1 MKRPPKA
8 NDLHSNKNKKS
19 VQPFLLWKI
28 SRANR
33 NSMIKRTLEDIA
45 LVMLCS
51 FILFILTLPP
61 LKHLEW
67 RQWIAAIILM
77 YKYCA
82 CLELQK
88 KGCSA
93 TAASANALTDF
104 DRAFIHSITWKA
116 TCFTWMRRFYPF
128 VLQQSWCSTQLLFLF
143 CKEHNIARAVV
154 NPSADG

>member
-88 KGCSA
+88 R
-93 TAASANALTDF
+93 AAQPQLPQQTLLQILTE
-104 DRAFIHSITWKA
+104 
-116 TCFTWMRRFYPF
+116 
-128 VLQQSWCSTQLLFLF
+128 LLFTPSLGKQLVLLEWGGSTLLF
-143 CKEHNIARAVV
+143 FSSPDVAPSCYFYSAR
-154 NPSADG
+154 STT